1 MALEYTYPELSLGLK
16 LIRINM
22 PDLAAYLSDPTT
34 VCTLFASSYEVWVWL
49 RSFVFFCGFNHYLR
63 GTWVVLD
70 RTCHT
75 LDTGKK
81 SGTGGSDTR
90 QGGSYELHP

>member
-22 PDLAAYLSDPTT
+22 PDLAAYLSDPT
-34 VCTLFASSYEVWVWL
+34 
-49 RSFVFFCGFNHYLR
+49 NLR